1 MGRRHLQIL
10 PLLEKYFQFAE
21 TQTPEREG
29 QVTNE
34 GRAKAIIDGYQKNDP
49 KVRLQDLFER
59 ALNEAEARG
68 RAAGLEEAA
77 KFTEDYGLELF
88 GKADLSLRHGTV
100 MLAAFAVKIRGLIPS
115 RTELESFRVTE
126 KEK

>member
-1 MGRRHLQIL
+1 MTSKHVCGACEKPGLNRTHTCRAY
-10 PLLEKYFQFAE
+10 LE
-21 TQTPEREG
+21 
-29 QVTNE
+29 
-34 GRAKAIIDGYQKNDP
+34 
-49 KVRLQDLFER
+49 
-59 ALNEAEARG
+59 G